1 MGEKRCVLAY
11 GAQSAVPG
19 WRMRDI
25 HPGHMNSTCYRIPM
39 ACQSRAQSREIF
51 LIVSDSQKG
60 QTLT

>member
-1 MGEKRCVLAY
+1 MGEKGCVLAY
-11 GAQSAVPG
+11 GAQPAVPG

-25 HPGHMNSTCYRIPM
+25 HPRHMKSACHRMPM

-60 QTLT
+60 QTLA